1 MMCFFQHVKY
11 PSNTDIPQ
19 GGAVWTSLAEQVG
32 EDEVFENHGVFC
44 PPPPVMNEDFTLK
57 MLKELSGYPVW

>member
-19 GGAVWTSLAEQVG
+19 GGAVWTWLAEQVG

-44 PPPPVMNEDFTLK
+44 PPPPSDE
-57 MLKELSGYPVW
+57 